1 MRFLFR
7 LSQVSFNDLFD
18 TEISCG
24 PLYAIE
30 YGTQFC
36 FWLVKGYGGRCC
48 YPCNTCGFHCVSWV
62 PDLLFLKIGK
72 RSLES
77 KESVW

>member
-1 MRFLFR
+1 METVAACEVFQPIFGAMTSLEVGACARVPAP
-7 LSQVSFNDLFD
+7 VSFNGLFD

-36 FWLVKGYGGRCC
+36 FWLVKGYGGRCWE
-48 YPCNTCGFHCVSWV
+48 VV
-62 PDLLFLKIGK
+62 
-72 RSLES
+72 
-77 KESVW
+77 